1 MKIEELIEKLKEI
14 KDKQGN
20 IEVVA
25 YDSCHEYLTPLV
37 SDVKFAKNE
46 TEERQMFYDKAQMYD
61 NIPVCVIVC

>member
-1 MKIEELIEKLKEI
+1 MKIEELIERLKEI
-14 KDKQGN
+14 KDNHGN

-25 YDSCHEYLTPLV
+25 YDSCQEYLTPLV

-61 NIPVCVIVC
+61 SIPVCVIVC

>member
-14 KDKQGN
+14 KDNQGN

-46 TEERQMFYDKAQMYD
+46 TEERQMFYDRSQMYD
-61 NIPVCVIVC
+61 SIPVCVIVC